1 MMLDKGRGLGHDPVA
16 GSAQDRRHEMG
27 GEGERMAHATR
38 RGLIAGVTAGLAMPA
53 LVRAQ
58 AGPVRIGHLTPRTG
72 FLGPLGEYAVMS
84 MDLVVDEINAGGG
97 LMGRKIELLKEDSV
111 NPQTASTKAERMIER
126 DKVVCIIGEISS
138 ASCLTIAQV
147 AQRLRTLFIN
157 TGGNSDALRGA
168 DCKRFMFHVESQ
180 NSMYVKTVGRS
191 FMADGMVKGKRWYSL
206 TADYAFGHDL
216 LRVAK
221 RFMEGNGG
229 TFAGDDL
236 VPTDATD
243 FSAYL
248 LKIRAAKP
256 DLVVLNLAG
265 NQITNFLKQYAEFG
279 LDFPCCGF
287 GFDTALAWAAGKG
300 NFVGTW
306 PVVWH
311 HLIETPGSK
320 QFVAAFTKRYN
331 KPPENQAWGEYI
343 ATKIVA
349 QAVNALQST
358 DSTKIVEY
366 FEQGTEFDVLKTRPG
381 YFRKSDHQLM
391 HEMYA
396 VTALPADKIR
406 NQWDIFSSSPPV
418 PGPAEK
424 LEAIASTPDEASC
437 TFAA

>member
-1 MMLDKGRGLGHDPVA
+1 MILDKGCGLRHDPVA
-16 GSAQDRRHEMG
+16 RSAQDRRYKIG
-27 GEGERMAHATR
+27 GEGERMTHATR
-38 RGLIAGVTAGLAMPA
+38 RGLIAGVAAGLAMPA

-58 AGPVRIGHLTPRTG
+58 AGPIRIGHLTPRTG

-84 MDLVVDEINAGGG
+84 MDLVVDEINGAGG

-265 NQITNFLKQYAEFG
+265 NQVTNFLKQYAEFG
-279 LDFPCCGF
+279 LDFPCGGF

-331 KPPENQAWGEYI
+331 KPPENQAWGDYI

>member
-1 MMLDKGRGLGHDPVA
+1 MTDRQPSKFRVSRRQALVGLGA
-16 GSAQDRRHEMG
+16 GA
-27 GEGERMAHATR
+27 AT
-38 RGLIAGVTAGLAMPA
+38 GLIASPA
-53 LVRAQ
+53 LILAQ
-58 AGPVRIGHLTPRTG
+58 TPDAIRYGHLTPRTG
-72 FLGPLGEYAVMS
+72 FLGPLGEYAVMAV
-84 MDLVVDEINAGGG
+84 DLAVEEINAAGGVN
-97 LMGRKIELLKEDSV
+97 GRKLEALKEDSV

-126 DKVVCIIGEISS
+126 DKVACIIGEISS

-147 AQRLRTLFIN
+147 ASRNKTLFIN
-157 TGGNSDALRGA
+157 TGGNSDALRGK
-168 DCKRFMFHVESQ
+168 DCQRYMFHVESQ

-191 FMADGMVKGKRWYSL
+191 FLQEGLVKGKKWYSL

-229 TFAGDDL
+229 QFAGDDL

-248 LKIRAAKP
+248 LKIRDSKP
-256 DLVVLNLAG
+256 DLVVINLAG

-279 LDFPCCGF
+279 LTYPVGGF

-311 HLIETPGSK
+311 HLLDTPGTK
-320 QFVAAFTKRYN
+320 AFVGAFVKKYN
-331 KPPENQAWGEYI
+331 KPPENQAWGDYI

-349 QAVNALQST
+349 QAVNELKSAESP
-358 DSTKIVEY
+358 KIIEH
-366 FEQGTEFDVLKTRPG
+366 FEKGAKFDLLKTRPG
-381 YFRKSDHQLM
+381 YFRASDHQLM

-396 VTALPADKIR
+396 VKALPAAQVK
-406 NQWDIFSSSPPV
+406 NQWDIFSSSGPV
-418 PGPAEK
+418 PGPNED
-424 LEAIASTPDEASC
+424 LEIIAATKEENSC
-437 TFAA
+437 TFPS